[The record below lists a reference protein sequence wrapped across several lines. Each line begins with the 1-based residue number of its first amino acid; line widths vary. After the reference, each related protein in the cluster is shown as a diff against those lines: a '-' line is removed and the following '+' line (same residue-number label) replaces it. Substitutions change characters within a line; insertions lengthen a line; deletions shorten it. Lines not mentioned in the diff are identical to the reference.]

1 MTNEERIIGR
11 DEEQKM
17 LKEVLTSSEAE
28 FVAIY
33 GRRRVGKTHLI
44 REYFS
49 DKGVYF
55 ELTGQKDG
63 KLHDQLENF
72 IQKFSEKFY
81 KRLQLKAPRSWK
93 EAFKL
98 MTEEIEKSPKSKKFI
113 LFLDELPWLASKKT
127 NLMQSLDY
135 FWNSYW
141 SKHKNLI
148 VIACGSAASWMIDKL
163 VNAKGGLYN
172 RLTKIILLRPYNLKE
187 TLGFLRSKGITLNQY
202 QVLDLYMAFGG
213 IPHYLKLARKGY
225 SVTQIIN
232 ESCFQN
238 QGLLYQEFD
247 RLFASL
253 FENPKVHEALVR
265 AIASQQNGISR
276 NKLIEVTGIPSGGR
290 LNQWLTELE
299 ASNFI
304 QSYVPLGKK
313 KKDHYYRVIDEY
325 TFFYLKWIEPLKKS
339 GHGGGKNYWKTQ
351 IKSPKVLSWKGYA
364 FESVC
369 FKHLDQIRA
378 SLDLDSIH
386 SQVGSWRFLPE
397 KGKKDSGAQIDL
409 IFDRE
414 DGVVTLCEIKYSDKI
429 FVMDKSFS
437 KNLAKKMNIF
447 EQHCPTDKQ
456 IFFCIITTRG
466 SKQTVWSE
474 EIVQNEISLEGLFLD

>member
-1 MTNEERIIGR
+1 MTHEERIIGR
-11 DEEQKM
+11 EEEQKI

-28 FVAIY
+28 FLAIY

-49 DKGVYF
+49 DKGIYL

-81 KRLQLKAPRSWK
+81 KGLQLKAPNSWK
-93 EAFKL
+93 EAFK
-98 MTEEIEKSPKSKKFI
+98 MINGEIEKIPKSKKFI
-113 LFLDELPWLASKKT
+113 LFLDELPWLASKKS

-141 SKHKNLI
+141 SKYKNLI

-163 VNAKGGLYN
+163 INAKGGLYN

-187 TLGFLRSKGITLNQY
+187 TLGFLRSKGITLSQH

-213 IPHYLKLARKGY
+213 IPHYLKQARKGK

-232 ESCFQN
+232 ESCFQS

-247 RLFASL
+247 RLFESL
-253 FENPKVHEALVR
+253 FESPKVHEALVR

-276 NKLIEVTGIPSGGR
+276 KRLIEVTGIPSGGR
-290 LNQWLTELE
+290 LNQWLAELE
-299 ASNFI
+299 ASNFT
-304 QSYVPLGKK
+304 QSYVPLGRK

-325 TFFYLKWIEPLKKS
+325 TYFYLKWIEPLKKS
-339 GHGGGKNYWKTQ
+339 GHDGGKNYWKTQ
-351 IKSPKVLSWKGYA
+351 IKTPKVLSWKGYA
-364 FESVC
+364 FENVC

-397 KGKKDSGAQIDL
+397 RGKEESGAQIDL

-414 DGVVTLCEIKYSDKI
+414 DGVVTLCEMKYSDKI
-429 FVMDKSFS
+429 FIMDKSFS
-437 KNLAKKMNIF
+437 RSLAKKMNIF
-447 EQHCPTDKQ
+447 EMHYPTNKQ

-466 SKQTVWSE
+466 AKQTVWSE
-474 EIVQNEISLEGLFLD
+474 EIIQNEISLEDIFRS